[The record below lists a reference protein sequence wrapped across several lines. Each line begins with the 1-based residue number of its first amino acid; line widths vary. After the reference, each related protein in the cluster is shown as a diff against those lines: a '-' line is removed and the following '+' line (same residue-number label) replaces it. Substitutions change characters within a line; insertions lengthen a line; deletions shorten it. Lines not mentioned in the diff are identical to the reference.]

1 MKYYR
6 LIIVFLF
13 LWLGCSMPV
22 MGVTTY
28 LGGSPRM
35 SAAISGVNEF
45 TPGQDATIKVIVQ
58 NSGVDSLKFV
68 MIGNIERDD
77 LPTTAKMVTVELG
90 SGSAPVVIKSDPQRV
105 GDING
110 NITSSGVFTVSIL
123 AKILSNATQGEYQLP
138 LTIRY
143 TYLASSSQDASDI
156 LQSDYQQRIE
166 TFPITIKIKP
176 QVKIEVLEAV
186 PENLNVGS
194 EGFLNLKIKNAG
206 SEDGRKATAKIIRNG
221 ASPIIPTDSSVF
233 IGDFPHNGTVTC
245 RYKVAISS
253 EAEKQ
258 TYPVDVVVMYENRD
272 GDVVTSASDTL
283 GIPVGG
289 KISFT
294 LTSGTVQ
301 VVQGSQNVIE
311 VKYQNSGTAIA
322 YNAQARLSA
331 VEPFKSTDD
340 TSYLGDLKPGETAT
354 ARYQMSAD
362 DAAVV
367 KDYTLESEVRYRDAL
382 DNSQV
387 SDTFNVPVKVQPK
400 PASNGFMQVLT
411 AIGIIALICIGAG
424 YYVLVMRK
432 KK

>member
-1 MKYYR
+1 MMKYYR
-6 LIIVFLF
+6 LIIIFLF
-13 LWLGCSMPV
+13 LWMCCSMPV

-28 LGGSPRM
+28 LGGSPKM

-58 NSGVDSLKFV
+58 NSGIDSLKFV

-77 LPTTAKMVTVELG
+77 LPTTAKMVTVGLSAG
-90 SGSAPVVIKSDPQRV
+90 NAPVIVKNDPQNV
-105 GDING
+105 GDIKSQG
-110 NITSSGVFTVSIL
+110 MVTVSIT
-123 AKILSNATQGEYQLP
+123 AKILSNATEGEYQLP
-138 LTIRY
+138 IAIRY

-194 EGFLNLKIKNAG
+194 EGYLNLKIKNAG
-206 SEDGRKATAKIIRNG
+206 SEDGRKATVKIIRNG
-221 ASPIIPTDSSVF
+221 ASPVIPTDSSVF
-233 IGDFPHNGTVTC
+233 IGDLPHNGTVTC

-272 GDVVTSASDTL
+272 GDVVTSASETL

-294 LTSGTVQ
+294 ITSGTVQ

-311 VKYQNSGTAIA
+311 VEYQNTGTTIA
-322 YNAQARLSA
+322 YNTQARLSA

-340 TSYLGDLKPGETAT
+340 TAFLGDLKPSETAT

-367 KDYTLESEVRYRDAL
+367 KDYSLDTEVRYRDAL

-387 SDTFNVPVKVQPK
+387 SDTFNVPVTVQPK
-400 PASNGFMQVLT
+400 PASNGFLQVLP
-411 AIGIIALICIGAG
+411 ALGIITLICIGAG
-424 YYVLVMRK
+424 YYVIVMRK

>member
-6 LIIVFLF
+6 LIIVFLV
-13 LWLGCSMPV
+13 LWLFCSMPV

-28 LGGSPRM
+28 LGGSPQM

-68 MIGNIERDD
+68 MIGSIARDD
-77 LPTTAKMVTVELG
+77 LPTTAKMVSVGLSAG
-90 SGSAPVVIKSDPQRV
+90 NAPVIVKNDPQSV
-105 GDING
+105 GDIKSQEMVTVA
-110 NITSSGVFTVSIL
+110 ITT
-123 AKILSNATQGEYQLP
+123 KILSNASEGEYQIP
-138 LTIRY
+138 LTLRY
-143 TYLASSSQDASDI
+143 TYLASSDQYASDT
-156 LQSDYQQRIE
+156 LQSNYEQMTE

-194 EGFLNLKIKNAG
+194 EGYLNLKIKNAG
-206 SEDGRKATAKIIRNG
+206 SEDGRKATVKIIRNG

-258 TYPVDVVVMYENRD
+258 TYPVDVVVMYENRE
-272 GDVVTSASDTL
+272 GDMVTSASETL
-283 GIPVGG
+283 GIPIGG

-294 LTSGTVQ
+294 VTSGTVQ
-301 VVQGSQNVIE
+301 VVQGSQSVIE
-311 VKYQNSGTAIA
+311 VEYQNSGTTKA

-340 TSYLGDLKPGETAT
+340 TAYLGDMKPGETAT
-354 ARYQMSAD
+354 ARYQMSTD

-367 KDYTLESEVRYRDAL
+367 NDYTLNTEVRYRDAL

-387 SDTFNVPVKVQPK
+387 SDTFNVPVRVQSK
-400 PASNGFMQVLT
+400 PASNGFVQALP
-411 AIGIIALICIGAG
+411 AIVIIVLICIGAG
-424 YYVLVMRK
+424 YYVLVIRK

>member
-1 MKYYR
+1 
-6 LIIVFLF
+6 
-13 LWLGCSMPV
+13 
-22 MGVTTY
+22 
-28 LGGSPRM
+28 M
-35 SAAISGVNEF
+35 SASISGVNEF
-45 TPGQDATIKVIVQ
+45 TPGQEATIKVIVQ

-68 MIGNIERDD
+68 LIGNIERDD
-77 LPTTAKMVTVELG
+77 LPTTAKMVTVGLSAG
-90 SGSAPVVIKSDPQRV
+90 NAPVIVKNDPQNV
-105 GDING
+105 GDIKSQG
-110 NITSSGVFTVSIL
+110 MVTVAITT
-123 AKILSNATQGEYQLP
+123 KILSNANEGEYQIP
-138 LTIRY
+138 LTLRY
-143 TYLASSSQDASDI
+143 TYLASSGQEASDT
-156 LQSDYQQRIE
+156 LQSDYQQRTE

-194 EGFLNLKIKNAG
+194 EGYLNLKIKNAG
-206 SEDGRKATAKIIRNG
+206 SEDGRKATMKIIRNG

-272 GDVVTSASDTL
+272 GDMVTSASDTL

-289 KISFT
+289 KINFT
-294 LTSGTVQ
+294 ITSGIVQ
-301 VVQGSQNVIE
+301 VVQGSQNVIQVE
-311 VKYQNSGTAIA
+311 YQNSGNTIA

-331 VEPFKSTDD
+331 VEPFISTDD
-340 TSYLGDLKPGETAT
+340 TAYLGDLKPGETAT

-367 KDYTLESEVRYRDAL
+367 KDYSLDTEVRYHDVL

-387 SDTFNVPVKVQPK
+387 SDTFNVPVRVQPK
-400 PASNGFMQVLT
+400 PASNGFMQVLPV
-411 AIGIIALICIGAG
+411 IGIIALICIGAG

>member
-6 LIIVFLF
+6 LIIVFLV
-13 LWLGCSMPV
+13 LWLCCSMPV

-28 LGGSPRM
+28 LGGSPQM

-58 NSGVDSLKFV
+58 NSGIDSLKFV
-68 MIGNIERDD
+68 MIGSIARDD
-77 LPTTAKMVTVELG
+77 LPTTAKMVSVGLSAG
-90 SGSAPVVIKSDPQRV
+90 NAPVIVKNDPQSV
-105 GDING
+105 GDIKSQEMVTVA
-110 NITSSGVFTVSIL
+110 ITT
-123 AKILSNATQGEYQLP
+123 KILSNASEGEYQIP
-138 LTIRY
+138 LTLRY
-143 TYLASSSQDASDI
+143 TYLASSDQYASDT
-156 LQSDYQQRIE
+156 LQSNYEQMTE

-194 EGFLNLKIKNAG
+194 EGYLNLKIKNAG
-206 SEDGRKATAKIIRNG
+206 SEDGRKATVKIIRNG

-258 TYPVDVVVMYENRD
+258 TYPVDVVVMYENRE
-272 GDVVTSASDTL
+272 GDMVTSASETL
-283 GIPVGG
+283 GIPIGG

-294 LTSGTVQ
+294 VTSGTVQ
-301 VVQGSQNVIE
+301 VVQGSQSVIE
-311 VKYQNSGTAIA
+311 VEYQNNGTTKA

-340 TSYLGDLKPGETAT
+340 TAFLGDLKPGETAT
-354 ARYQMSAD
+354 ARYQMSTD

-367 KDYTLESEVRYRDAL
+367 KDYSLNTEVRYRDTL

-387 SDTFNVPVKVQPK
+387 SDTFNVPVRVQSK
-400 PASNGFMQVLT
+400 PASNGFVQALP
-411 AIGIIALICIGAG
+411 AIVIIVLICIGAG
-424 YYVLVMRK
+424 YYVLVIRK

>member
-1 MKYYR
+1 
-6 LIIVFLF
+6 
-13 LWLGCSMPV
+13 MPV

-28 LGGSPRM
+28 LGGSPQM

-58 NSGVDSLKFV
+58 NRGVDSLKFV

-77 LPTTAKMVTVELG
+77 LPTTAKMVTVGLSAG
-90 SGSAPVVIKSDPQRV
+90 NAPVIVKNDPQSV
-105 GDING
+105 GDIKSQG
-110 NITSSGVFTVSIL
+110 MVTVSII
-123 AKILSNATQGEYQLP
+123 AKILSNATEGEYQLP
-138 LTIRY
+138 IAIRY
-143 TYLASSSQDASDI
+143 TYLASSSQDATDI

-194 EGFLNLKIKNAG
+194 EGYLNLKIKNAG
-206 SEDGRKATAKIIRNG
+206 SEDGRKATVKIIRNG
-221 ASPIIPTDSSVF
+221 ASPVIPTDSSVF

-272 GDVVTSASDTL
+272 GDMVTSASDTL

-294 LTSGTVQ
+294 ITSGMVQ

-311 VKYQNSGTAIA
+311 VEYQNRGTITA

-340 TSYLGDLKPGETAT
+340 TAYLGDLKPGETAT
-354 ARYQMSAD
+354 ARYQMSTD

-367 KDYTLESEVRYRDAL
+367 KDYSLDTEVRYRDAL

-387 SDTFNVPVKVQPK
+387 SDTFNVPVQVQPK
-400 PASNGFMQVLT
+400 PASNGFMQALP
-411 AIGIIALICIGAG
+411 ALGIVTLICIGAG

>member
-1 MKYYR
+1 MMKFFR
-6 LIIVFLF
+6 LIIIFLV
-13 LWLGCSMPV
+13 LWLCCSMPV

-28 LGGSPRM
+28 LGGSPHM

-68 MIGNIERDD
+68 LIGNIERDD
-77 LPTTAKMVTVELG
+77 LPTTAKMVTVGLSAG
-90 SGSAPVVIKSDPQRV
+90 NAPVIVKNDPQSV
-105 GDING
+105 GDIKSQG
-110 NITSSGVFTVSIL
+110 MVTVSITTR
-123 AKILSNATQGEYQLP
+123 ILSNANEGEYQIP
-138 LTIRY
+138 LTIGY
-143 TYLASSSQDASDI
+143 TYLASSNQDASDN
-156 LQSDYQQRIE
+156 LQSNYQQMTE

-194 EGFLNLKIKNAG
+194 EGYLNLTIKNAG
-206 SEDGRKATAKIIRNG
+206 SEDGRKATVKIIRNG
-221 ASPIIPTDSSVF
+221 ASPVIPTDSSVF

-258 TYPVDVVVMYENRD
+258 TYPVDVVVIYENRD
-272 GDVVTSASDTL
+272 GDMVTSASDTL

-294 LTSGTVQ
+294 ITSGIVQ
-301 VVQGSQNVIE
+301 VVQGSQNAIQVE
-311 VKYQNSGTAIA
+311 YQNSGTIIA
-322 YNAQARLSA
+322 YNAQARLA
-331 VEPFKSTDD
+331 VVEPFKSTDD
-340 TSYLGDLKPGETAT
+340 TAYLGDLKPGDKAT

-362 DAAVV
+362 DAAVI
-367 KDYTLESEVRYRDAL
+367 KDYTLDTEVRYRDAL

-387 SDTFNVPVKVQPK
+387 SDTINVPVQVQPK
-400 PASNGFMQVLT
+400 PASNGFIQVLPVL
-411 AIGIIALICIGAG
+411 GIIALICIGAG

>member
-28 LGGSPRM
+28 LGGSPQM

-77 LPTTAKMVTVELG
+77 LPTTAKMVTVGLSAG
-90 SGSAPVVIKSDPQRV
+90 NAPVIVKNDPQSV
-105 GDING
+105 GDIKSQG
-110 NITSSGVFTVSIL
+110 MVTVSII
-123 AKILSNATQGEYQLP
+123 AKILSNATEGEYQLP
-138 LTIRY
+138 IAIRY

-176 QVKIEVLEAV
+176 QVNIEVLEAV

-194 EGFLNLKIKNAG
+194 EGYLNLKIKNAG
-206 SEDGRKATAKIIRNG
+206 SEDGRKATVKIIRNG

-233 IGDFPHNGTVTC
+233 IGDFPHNGIVTC

-272 GDVVTSASDTL
+272 GDIVTSASETL

-289 KISFT
+289 KISFA
-294 LTSGTVQ
+294 LISGTVQ

-311 VKYQNSGTAIA
+311 VKYQNSGTTIA

-367 KDYTLESEVRYRDAL
+367 KDYTLDTEVRYRDAL

-400 PASNGFMQVLT
+400 PASNGFIQVLP